1 MRTIVRPRIVHPARR
16 GGATARHLPG
26 LALLILV
33 AVIGGIFVRDHAGHQ
48 GGTDRGLAVTRGR
61 YDFATGSCISCH
73 TLYPISAAG
82 GAVDL
87 THEGGKRT
95 LTWLRHEIRF
105 PTSARPPTPAGQAD
119 DLAVF
124 LSSLK

>member
-1 MRTIVRPRIVHPARR
+1 MAKTRIVHPTRPGCASMR
-16 GGATARHLPG
+16 LPG
-26 LALLILV
+26 IALLIL
-33 AVIGGIFVRDHAGHQ
+33 AALIGGIFVQAHAGHQ
-48 GGTDRGLAVTRGR
+48 DGADRGLAIARGR

-73 TLYPISAAG
+73 ALFPISAAG

-95 LTWLRHEIRF
+95 LAWLRNEIRF
-105 PTSARPPTPAGQAD
+105 PTSSRPPTPSGQAD